1 MFDDFFDDFVERMFR
16 ETFAEPASERY
27 DSYAGPVYDVWERD
41 DKVYVIAELPGASEK
56 DVSIEIIPYA
66 VRIISEAKGKG
77 KEGLKYYRNIRLPAP
92 VKKEP
97 LSKTFK
103 NGVLELILEKDL
115 SYVFR
120 EQPGKRRI
128 EVR

>member
-27 DSYAGPVYDVWERD
+27 ASYAGPVYDVWESD

-66 VRIISEAKGKG
+66 VRIIAEAKS
-77 KEGLKYYRNIRLPAP
+77 KEKQGHKYYRNIKLPAP

-97 LSKTFK
+97 IAKTFK
-103 NGVLELILEKDL
+103 NGVLELILEKDF
-115 SYVFR
+115 SYAMR
-120 EQPGKRRI
+120 EQPRRRRI
-128 EVR
+128 EVK